1 MDRRYRLFTRYCDQ
15 NFSPMRGAT
24 MFKEEKTLPGP
35 ELHSSVDNRHCLAR
49 SCQDHANMRRHVI
62 AAFRAVRDVI
72 SIFWH
77 KAIEEF
83 LHVMSRGWIGILHDD
98 DAATGVLNKDR
109 HCPGANAALV
119 YLCLDVIG
127 DFIHSLAVGTNLESI
142 VMHVHWS
149 ARYSTWL

>member
-1 MDRRYRLFTRYCDQ
+1 
-15 NFSPMRGAT
+15 

-62 AAFRAVRDVI
+62 AAFRAVREVI

-77 KAIEEF
+77 QAIEEF
-83 LHVMSRGWIGILHDD
+83 LHVISRGGIGILHDD

-109 HCPGANAALV
+109 HCPVANAALV
-119 YLCLDVIG
+119 YLRLDLVG
-127 DFIHSLAVGTNLESI
+127 DFACAFAVCADLNLL
-142 VMHVHWS
+142 MLDAHKF
-149 ARYSTWL
+149 RQR